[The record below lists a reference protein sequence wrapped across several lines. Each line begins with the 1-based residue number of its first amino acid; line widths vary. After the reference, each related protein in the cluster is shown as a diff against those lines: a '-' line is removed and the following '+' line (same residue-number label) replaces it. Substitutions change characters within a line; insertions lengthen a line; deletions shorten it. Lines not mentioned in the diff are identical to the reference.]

1 MNEVGVYL
9 QESEEFGNR
18 IFDRF
23 NVLSE
28 EREQGTLALTLSQPV
43 SARDVVGA
51 KLASRALLVMGLAA
65 GVSLLGIL
73 ATGEASDR
81 PAACSSGARRWSC
94 TRCSGSRSRRG

>member
-51 KLASRALLVMGLAA
+51 KLASSAWATVLV
-65 GVSLLGIL
+65 
-73 ATGEASDR
+73 
-81 PAACSSGARRWSC
+81 GAWLVLVVV
-94 TRCSGSRSRRG
+94 